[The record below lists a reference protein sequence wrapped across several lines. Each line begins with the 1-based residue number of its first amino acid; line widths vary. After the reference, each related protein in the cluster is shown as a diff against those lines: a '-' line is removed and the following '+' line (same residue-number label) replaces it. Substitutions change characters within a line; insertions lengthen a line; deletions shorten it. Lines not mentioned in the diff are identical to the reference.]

1 VSDKFSA
8 DRVMPQFVGMEQSA
22 GPGADRSKSEPVRI
36 LIDATGPPVLN
47 PAAAGVLLRILL
59 RAAERDGMTNV
70 TRAGNCPVLS
80 DS

>member
-1 VSDKFSA
+1 MA
-8 DRVMPQFVGMEQSA
+8 QLVGMEQCA
-22 GPGADRSKSEPVRI
+22 GPGADRPKSEPARI

-59 RAAERDGMTNV
+59 RAAERDGMTND
-70 TRAGNCPVLS
+70 THSSNLPVRS